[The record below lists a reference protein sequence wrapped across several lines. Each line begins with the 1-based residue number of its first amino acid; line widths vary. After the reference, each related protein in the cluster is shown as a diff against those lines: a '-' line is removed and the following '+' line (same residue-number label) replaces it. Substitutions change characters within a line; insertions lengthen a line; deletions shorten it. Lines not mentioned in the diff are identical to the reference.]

1 MRRVYHRLA
10 ILTTFLAGIVAATT
24 PVGAQNPPLTI
35 ATESLPATTVG
46 SEYRFT
52 FQASGGSQS
61 YLWNLATN
69 APLPAGIKLSQPDG
83 KLTGTPTA
91 PGEYHFTVI
100 LTDARNPSLGV
111 QRGYT
116 LVVTEGLIIDWKQA
130 PKVNDTNLG
139 GSVVVAN
146 HTDHAIL
153 LTVVVVAV
161 NQIGRATTLGYQH
174 FSLPSQAEQVIP
186 FSSSPGPGTYY
197 VRAEASAERRSGR
210 GMRRA
215 HKQTTEPLVIE
226 AI

>member
-10 ILTTFLAGIVAATT
+10 ILTTLLLGVVAATT
-24 PVGAQNPPLTI
+24 PAGAQNPPLTI

-46 SEYRFT
+46 SDYHFT
-52 FQASGGSQS
+52 FQATGGSQS
-61 YLWNLATN
+61 YLWGVA
-69 APLPAGIKLSQPDG
+69 AGSQLPAGIRLSQLDG
-83 KLTGTPTA
+83 KLSGTPTA
-91 PGEYHFTVI
+91 PGEYHFTVT
-100 LTDARNPSLGV
+100 LSDVRDPSLGV
-111 QRGYT
+111 QRGYA
-116 LVVTEGLIIDWKQA
+116 LVVTEGLTIDWKQA
-130 PKVNDTNLG
+130 PKVIGTNLG

-197 VRAEASAERRSGR
+197 VRADASAERRSGR

>member
-10 ILTTFLAGIVAATT
+10 ILTTLLAGIVAAAT

-46 SEYRFT
+46 SDYRFT
-52 FQASGGSQS
+52 FQATGGSQS
-61 YLWNLATN
+61 YLWGVVAGSQ
-69 APLPAGIKLSQPDG
+69 LPAGIKLSQPDG

-100 LTDARNPSLGV
+100 LTDARDPSLRV

-116 LVVTEGLIIDWKQA
+116 LIVTEGLTINWKQA

-146 HTDHAIL
+146 
-153 LTVVVVAV
+153 
-161 NQIGRATTLGYQH
+161 
-174 FSLPSQAEQVIP
+174 
-186 FSSSPGPGTYY
+186 
-197 VRAEASAERRSGR
+197 
-210 GMRRA
+210 
-215 HKQTTEPLVIE
+215 
-226 AI
+226 